1 MHAKILMLLLIALAG
16 AGVLAGCGQSEE
28 EKAADQVCSARD
40 DIAKQ
45 VDQLQ
50 GLTLTTATTDQV
62 RENADGDQGRPV
74 HDRRRADQPV
84 RPAAHAGRAGQ
95 QRLPQRSGEYRRD
108 RRQVDLDPGRI
119 GAAQGSLQ
127 RPCGELPKHLRA
139 DRLFVVPKEPHE
151 QRSRT
156 AGVNS
161 GCRMAREYE
170 GAHRIGANSRP
181 GTRRNTRAR

>member
-62 RENADGDQGRPV
+62 RENLTAIRDDLSTIADARTNLSD
-74 HDRRRADQPV
+74 
-84 RPAAHAGRAGQ
+84 Q
-95 QRLPQRSGEYRRD
+95 QRT
-108 RRQVDLDPGRI
+108 QVDQANNAFRSEVANI
-119 GAAQGSLQ
+119 AATVAKSTSIQDASAQLKAAFND
-127 RPCGELPKHLRA
+127 LA
-139 DRLFVVPKEPHE
+139 A
-151 QRSRT
+151 S
-156 AGVNS
+156 
-161 GCRMAREYE
+161 Y
-170 GAHRIGANSRP
+170 
-181 GTRRNTRAR
+181 RNTFGQIDCS